1 MSELVS
7 LLNYFQIIIERFSKY
22 INRQKILKIA
32 QYNKKIQ
39 KIFNLNINDYKK
51 YSKIF
56 TKIDIE
62 LIPKKNEY
70 GYFINLSTLKENY
83 RKKY

>member
-1 MSELVS
+1 M
-7 LLNYFQIIIERFSKY
+7 
-22 INRQKILKIA
+22 
-32 QYNKKIQ
+32 
-39 KIFNLNINDYKK
+39 NDYKK
-51 YSKIF
+51 YSKTF
-56 TKIDIE
+56 TQIGIE